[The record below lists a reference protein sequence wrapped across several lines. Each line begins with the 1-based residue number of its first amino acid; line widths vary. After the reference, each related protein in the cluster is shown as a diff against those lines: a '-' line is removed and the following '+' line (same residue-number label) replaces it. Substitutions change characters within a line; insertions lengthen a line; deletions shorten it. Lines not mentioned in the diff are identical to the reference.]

1 MFIPAHSG
9 MPVYLTAFVGRR
21 NELAVLRRL
30 LADSARLVTVVGVG
44 GSGKTRIVAELASQT
59 TADAASPLPD
69 ALAWTDLS
77 AVTTQVDASSVAVS
91 LGVPVGSSRRHR
103 CQRSFAP
110 SPTAPLLLVL
120 DNCEEL
126 VVACRDLVE
135 ALLAAC
141 PHLVVFAT
149 SRVALGAERE
159 HVVALPPMSSAI
171 SDQHSEAAELFY
183 DRASRVLPAYP
194 HQARRA
200 AGP

>member
-1 MFIPAHSG
+1 M
-9 MPVYLTAFVGRR
+9 
-21 NELAVLRRL
+21 
-30 LADSARLVTVVGVG
+30 GVG

-77 AVTTQVDASSVAVS
+77 AVRDQVALSVAVS
-91 LGVPVGSSRRHR
+91 LGVPVGSSGD
-103 CQRSFAP
+103 
-110 SPTAPLLLVL
+110 PLPALVRAVADRPVLLVL

-149 SRVALGAERE
+149 SRIALGAERE
-159 HVVALPPMSSAI
+159 HVVALPPMSAAVETS
-171 SDQHSEAAELFY
+171 QRSEAAELFY
-183 DRASRVLPAYP
+183 DRAGRVLPAYP
-194 HQARRA
+194 HQAGEL
-200 AGP
+200 AGREPAM